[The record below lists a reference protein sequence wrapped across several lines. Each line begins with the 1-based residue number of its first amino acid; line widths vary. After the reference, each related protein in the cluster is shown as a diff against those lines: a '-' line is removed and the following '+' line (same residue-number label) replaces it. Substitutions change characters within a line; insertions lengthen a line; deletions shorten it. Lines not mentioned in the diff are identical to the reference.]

1 MTQLAKQQ
9 NSVGTIKSLPNTTSK
24 EISLYNAYQTHKKIK
39 DFDTEDELKLISSL
53 ILRWANYVGIKKVE
67 NHELNTIANYI
78 RKNSLNFNAY
88 DIKECITLLVNG
100 SLDTDAEHYG
110 SLSIIY
116 ISKVMKSYQN
126 YRGEIIFKVRD
137 KLQKIEQEKV
147 VVPTD
152 AERIKNFKELL
163 LFAKEK
169 VTKKEVYDDFGDVL
183 YYFFWKNN
191 LVEKPMPESLIND
204 AIAYGEEKFR
214 TKAQNGAL
222 KSVINGVGFTKLVRE
237 DIVKKSAREYT
248 INLWLRNA
256 DINAILKKISIEMIK
271 Y

>member
-9 NSVGTIKSLPNTTSK
+9 NSVGIIKSLPNTTSK
-24 EISLYNAYQTHKKIK
+24 EISLYNAYQTHKRIK
-39 DFDTEDELKLISSL
+39 DFNTKDELLLMSSL
-53 ILRWANYVGIKKVE
+53 ILRWASYVGIKKPE
-67 NHELNTIANYI
+67 PSEINTIANYI
-78 RKNSLNFNAY
+78 RENFPNFNAY
-88 DIKECITLLVNG
+88 DINECITLLVNG

-110 SLSIIY
+110 SLSVIY
-116 ISKVMKSYQN
+116 CSKVMKSYQS

-137 KLQKIEQEKV
+137 KLQKIEQDKV

-169 VTKKEVYDDFGDVL
+169 VSKKEVYDDFGDVL

-191 LVEKPMPESLIND
+191 LVEKPMPESLIKD

-256 DINAILKKISIEMIK
+256 DINTILKKISIEMIK